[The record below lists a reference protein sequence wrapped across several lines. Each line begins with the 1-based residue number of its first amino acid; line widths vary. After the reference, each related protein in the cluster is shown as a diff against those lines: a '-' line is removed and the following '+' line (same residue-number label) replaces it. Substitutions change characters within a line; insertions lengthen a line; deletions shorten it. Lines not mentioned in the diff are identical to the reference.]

1 MAAKTPLDT
10 IVKMLADPAP
20 ERRVAAAIVLGEL
33 KAKGPEV
40 VKGLAR
46 MLAEDGPVSQR
57 HALDALARINA
68 KPALESIWPLLASRD
83 DDVRRAASEAVAS
96 IGEAVIPDVRARLA
110 SAEGAERRALE
121 SILAHLGGKEAF
133 DALLDALAEGDDETN
148 RATALELRTHVKS
161 ADAATRKSYRGRIEK
176 FLAKLSKADTPNAS
190 AMAAAVKVLGFL
202 EDPRS
207 SETLLELA
215 RDAKQPAPVRQEAL
229 IALRFTMSAGASADV
244 VKALVGAASASDRA
258 LAQTALMTLAGLEL
272 PAALAPALAELAL
285 HRELDR
291 ARIAIDKLG
300 SLGGGKATETL
311 VEIVARGDKRR
322 AEIAAEAV
330 KDRKD
335 AVAPLAALLAEV
347 TEEERARLVRQVLRP
362 RAAEL
367 TPAMRKAIAE
377 AGIAKLVAGQEGW
390 EPALALAT
398 ERDAKASALELSAE
412 AARLRKGKKLDE
424 EERVLRALV
433 KTGQASDDDRYRMAS
448 LALRESKLD
457 PRTRGGDRAIQLLSE
472 LARRGYDVG
481 KALRADRAVEL
492 EQLYYVGFCFL
503 EEGLSIGEE
512 LLEEVVKKGGRKKIA
527 TAAKNK
533 LKLAERE
540 D

>member
-57 HALDALARINA
+57 RALDALARINA
-68 KPALESIWPLLASRD
+68 KPALDSIWPLLASRD

-96 IGEAVIPDVRARLA
+96 IGEGVIPDVRARLA

-121 SILAHLGGKEAF
+121 SILARLGGKEAF
-133 DALLDALAEGDDETN
+133 DALLDALAEGDEETN

-176 FLAKLSKADTPNAS
+176 FLAKLAKADTEKAS

-207 SETLLELA
+207 SETLLALA

-229 IALRFTMSAGASADV
+229 IALRFTMAAGASADV

-367 TPAMRKAIAE
+367 TPAMREAIAE
-377 AGIAKLVAGQEGW
+377 AGIAKLVAGKEGW

-398 ERDAKASALELSAE
+398 ERDAKATALALSAE

>member
-1 MAAKTPLDT
+1 MAAKNPVDT

-40 VKGLAR
+40 IKGLAR
-46 MLAEDGPVSQR
+46 MLAEDGPVTQR
-57 HALDALARINA
+57 HALEALARINA
-68 KPALESIWPLLASRD
+68 KPALASIWPLLASRD
-83 DDVRRAASEAVAS
+83 EDVRRAATEAIAS
-96 IGEAVIPDVRARLA
+96 LGEAVVPDVRARLA

-121 SILAHLGGKEAF
+121 SVLAQLGGKEAF
-133 DALLDALAEGDDETN
+133 DALLEALAEGDEETN

-176 FLAKLSKADTPNAS
+176 FLAKLAKADTPSES

-207 SETLLELA
+207 SETLLALA
-215 RDAKQPAPVRQEAL
+215 RDAKQPASVRQEAL
-229 IALRFTMSAGASADV
+229 IALRFTMAQGASADV

-258 LAQTALMTLAGLEL
+258 LAQTALMTLAGLDL
-272 PAALAPALAELAL
+272 PAALAPQLAALAL

-300 SLGGGKATETL
+300 SLGGSKATETL

-330 KDRKD
+330 KERKD

-362 RAAEL
+362 RASEL
-367 TPAMRKAIAE
+367 TPAMRKSIAA
-377 AGIAKLVAGQEGW
+377 AGIARLVAGDEGW

-398 ERDAKASALELSAE
+398 ERDGKATALELSAE

-424 EERVLRALV
+424 EDRVLRALV

-457 PRTRGGDRAIQLLSE
+457 PRSRGGDRAIQVLSE
-472 LARRGYDVG
+472 LSRRGYDVG

-503 EEGLSIGEE
+503 EDGMPAGEE
-512 LLEEVVKKGGRKKIA
+512 LLEEVVKQGGRKKIA